1 MSGPV
6 TGAWLTAVAQHAVS
20 SDVATVGTQALLAS
34 DGGVEPEDASP
45 GIGAF
50 ITFIL
55 LAVIIILLAWSFTR
69 HQRKIRARGAL
80 EEERRGAAG
89 EDAAQGSAGGGR
101 PSGTEP
107 GERGGQPAGGEPGGA
122 EPEGTEPG
130 GTQPGGTES
139 GERGA
144 PHEHGEES
152 DGRPRRRTGGD

>member
-6 TGAWLTAVAQHAVS
+6 TAAWLTAAAQHAVS
-20 SDVATVGTQALLAS
+20 SDVATVGRQVLLAS

-69 HQRKIRARGAL
+69 HQRKIRVRGAL

-89 EDAAQGSAGGGR
+89 EDAAQGSAGAG
-101 PSGTEP
+101 EP
-107 GERGGQPAGGEPGGA
+107 GSRSGEHGVGPGGGEPGGA
-122 EPEGTEPG
+122 GPDGTEPH
-130 GTQPGGTES
+130 PGGTES
-139 GERGA
+139 DQRGE
-144 PHEHGEES
+144 PHERGEES
-152 DGRPRRRTGGD
+152 DGRPQQPGTGGD

>member
-6 TGAWLTAVAQHAVS
+6 TAAWLTAAAQHAVS
-20 SDVATVGTQALLAS
+20 SDVATVGRQVLLAS

-101 PSGTEP
+101 PGGTGSG
-107 GERGGQPAGGEPGGA
+107 
-122 EPEGTEPG
+122 GTEPG
-130 GTQPGGTES
+130 GTEP

-152 DGRPRRRTGGD
+152 DGRPRRGTGGD